1 MFRFSNIKE
10 AKNSCGRFRVSRA
23 RSASERYLCA
33 GFSVLEIVV
42 VLAALAIV
50 AVVLGQL
57 SVSFLGAVASGELQ
71 LRANAVGTET
81 VEALKIIKAEDW
93 NNLAGLTLNTL
104 YYLTYSTITNKWSV
118 AALDPGKI
126 DGIFLRSFTV
136 SSVNRDAVTGQIV
149 LSGGSPDSK
158 TLLVEANVD
167 WVYKSAN
174 KNFKLTTYLT
184 NY

>member
-1 MFRFSNIKE
+1 MSHKPQVISHKPGVKLKP
-10 AKNSCGRFRVSRA
+10 KNKSR
-23 RSASERYLCA
+23 S

-42 VLAALAIV
+42 VLAALAMV

-71 LRANAVGTET
+71 LRANAIGAET
-81 VEALKIIKAEDW
+81 MEALKIIKEEDW
-93 NNLAGLTLNTL
+93 NNLAGLSVNTP

-126 DGIFLRSFTV
+126 DGIFSRWFMV
-136 SSVNRDAVTGQIV
+136 KSVNRDGTTGQIV
-149 LSGGSPDSK
+149 FSGGSPDSK

-167 WVYKSAN
+167 WVYKGAN

-184 NY
+184 SF

>member
-1 MFRFSNIKE
+1 MRLNNK
-10 AKNSCGRFRVSRA
+10 
-23 RSASERYLCA
+23 

-71 LRANAVGTET
+71 LRANAISAET
-81 VEALKIIKAEDW
+81 IEALKIIKADDW
-93 NNLAGLTLNTL
+93 NNLSGLSVNTA

-118 AALDPGKI
+118 AVSDPGKI
-126 DGIFLRSFTV
+126 DGIFSRSFTV
-136 SSVNRDAVTGQIV
+136 KSVNRDGVTGQIV
-149 LSGGSPDSK
+149 FSGGSPDSK

-184 NY
+184 NF